1 MIVSTDWLSEY
12 VQLPK
17 DLEELTDRLTLTG
30 LNLEGVE
37 TVGDDTGIDLEVTS
51 NRPDC
56 LGHLGVAREIAV
68 LWNRALKKP
77 EPKPEGLG
85 PAAEGVTSVAVD
97 CPDLC
102 PRYTARVIKGVKIG
116 PSPEWLANRLRTL
129 GIAVINNVVDIT
141 NYVMME
147 IGQPLHAF
155 DFAKLKGGQIRVRKA
170 TAGEEFTAID
180 HKTYTL
186 TGDEVVIAGGG

>member
-12 VQLPK
+12 VDISKLS
-17 DLEELTDRLTLTG
+17 LEELTERLTLTG
-30 LNLEGVE
+30 LNLEGIE
-37 TVGDDTGIDLEVTS
+37 TVGKDTAIDLEVTS

-56 LGHLGVAREIAV
+56 LGHLGVAREISV
-68 LWNRALKKP
+68 IWNQELGKK
-77 EPKPEGLG
+77 EPAPAAKG
-85 PAAEGVTSVAVD
+85 PAVSDATSVTVET
-97 CPDLC
+97 PELC
-102 PRYTARVIKGVKIG
+102 PRYTARLIKGVKIG

-155 DFAKLKGGQIRVRKA
+155 DYAKLSGGKILVRKA
-170 TAGEEFTAID
+170 KAGEEFIAID
-180 HKTYTL
+180 HKTYNL
-186 TGDEVVIAGGG
+186 